1 MSRFPGQ
8 KGGSHQLAY
17 EHTPERT
24 EAVALYGTPDEIME
38 KLERLRAA
46 GVAYVLGSFG
56 GSSRE
61 SLRRFA
67 REVVPAFTTPA
78 LSVPAR

>member
-1 MSRFPGQ
+1 MVDPALPSP
-8 KGGSHQLAY
+8 
-17 EHTPERT
+17 

-38 KLERLRAA
+38 KLEALRAA

-61 SLRRFA
+61 NIRRFA
-67 REVVPAFTTPA
+67 REVVPAFNQAEPA
-78 LSVPAR
+78 VAR